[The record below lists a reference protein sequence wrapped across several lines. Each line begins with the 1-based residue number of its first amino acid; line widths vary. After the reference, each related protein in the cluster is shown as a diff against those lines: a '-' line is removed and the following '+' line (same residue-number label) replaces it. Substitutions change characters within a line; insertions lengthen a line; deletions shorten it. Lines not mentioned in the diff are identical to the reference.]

1 MYIYICM
8 CSFLLRQPFVK
19 PREVHELF
27 WLNDATR
34 LAIVTQFLTY
44 HLGLYMADIFIYSDA
59 LFDFLSGM
67 NHEILFDILSD
78 IRSMWHI
85 YIYILSF
92 YRTFF
97 LAFCLTFTFTF
108 YLAIFVVNT
117 MTFYLT
123 LFLAF
128 CLSYIRIFYLTLDI
142 LSGILSEIFFD
153 MLSDCLFGI

>member
-1 MYIYICM
+1 MCIYIYVVFCFDNLLWNQGRYMNYFDFEWCHPTSYCDTVSDISSGIIYGRYIYILTLYLTF
-8 CSFLLRQPFVK
+8 FLAWTMKFY
-19 PREVHELF
+19 
-27 WLNDATR
+27 
-34 LAIVTQFLTY
+34 LTFY
-44 HLGLYMADIFIYSDA
+44 LTFILCDIY
-59 LFDFLSGM
+59 
-67 NHEILFDILSD
+67 
-78 IRSMWHI
+78 I